1 MPNET
6 PSFELKV
13 DVHIHVLSY
22 VRTRLESREYSIYT
36 GLMDTK

>member
-22 VRTRLESREYSIYT
+22 VRTRLECPGERRLQRQIWS
-36 GLMDTK
+36 K